1 MRSFSAVVKTSD
13 VVIKPNPKI
22 ASLAA
27 TTLQDRNLSCLSLK
41 QEHSIPIMAKSRL
54 LLLYLLFATMHGKA
68 QGGGKF
74 QIRTIA
80 FYNVENLFD
89 TVNDSLVYDDD
100 RTPSGIYHWTTK
112 RYQKKIENLAKVL
125 SQIGLEKRHAPP
137 DIIGLCEVENAQV
150 LQDLTDHT
158 FLRGTAYGII
168 HYDGPDERGID
179 VALLYNT
186 HTFTPISI
194 KKHGLI
200 LLNYERQRDRTR
212 DQLVVH
218 GILDSESIYI
228 IVNHWPSRS
237 GGEGRSR
244 PYRIAA
250 AELNR
255 HIIDS
260 IFKTDSSP
268 RILSIGDFNDN
279 PTDYSLKKVL
289 RLKKEKAL
297 LKDDELFNPM
307 EKIFRNG
314 EGTMAYRD
322 RWGLFDQLYVTGNLV
337 NGSSHLQ
344 LWKVGIFR
352 PSYLV
357 TKYGSFVGYPLR
369 TYSGGRYTGGYS
381 DHFPIYGYLIRKV
394 DRLLGQN

>member
-1 MRSFSAVVKTSD
+1 
-13 VVIKPNPKI
+13 
-22 ASLAA
+22 
-27 TTLQDRNLSCLSLK
+27 
-41 QEHSIPIMAKSRL
+41 MAKSKRL
-54 LLLYLLFATMHGKA
+54 LLSLFLITVYGMA
-68 QGGGKF
+68 QRGGKF
-74 QIRTIA
+74 KIRTIA

-89 TVNDSLVYDDD
+89 TVNDSLVFDDD
-100 RTPSGIYHWTTK
+100 RTPVGIFNWTIK
-112 RYQKKIENLAKVL
+112 RYQKKIENVAKVI

-150 LQDLTDHT
+150 LQDLTDHI
-158 FLRGTAYGII
+158 FLRETMYGII

-179 VALLYNT
+179 VALLYNSN
-186 HTFTPISI
+186 TFTPISI
-194 KKHGLI
+194 KIHGLV
-200 LLNYERQRDRTR
+200 LLNYDRKRDQTR

-228 IVNHWPSRS
+228 IINHWPSRS
-237 GGEGRSR
+237 GGEARSR
-244 PYRIAA
+244 PHRIAA

-260 IFKTDSSP
+260 ITKIDPSP
-268 RILSIGDFNDN
+268 RILGIGDFNDN

-289 RLKKEKAL
+289 QLKKEKVL
-297 LKDDELFNPM
+297 LKDDELYNPM

-314 EGTMAYRD
+314 EGTLAYRD

-337 NGSSHLQ
+337 NGTSPIQ

-352 PSYLV
+352 PPYLV
-357 TKYGSFVGYPLR
+357 TKYGSFAGYPLR